1 MADKLKLSTPRGCVV
16 SMNGQTAQ
24 LVWNPDFTP
33 RRTKQFSNCQK
44 YVDEAVLK
52 YSSPFVPMETGVL
65 DKSGILGTD
74 VGSGEVQYIT
84 PYAAK
89 LYRHPE
95 YSFSTRYGRAL
106 HGFFHSWTHFRRR
119 RRTPAGFGPGDRRGL
134 F

>member
-95 YSFSTRYGRAL
+95 YSFSTRYHQLAQAEW
-106 HGFFHSWTHFRRR
+106 FE
-119 RRTPAGFGPGDRRGL
+119 AIDRKSTV
-134 F
+134 